1 MDCLCPFFNGTS
13 FLYLQTINIS
23 RSLPSRK
30 SKQFSAIQAEANPEC
45 GQAVKQKWR
54 LLDPLSFGKNN
65 QRYRVFFRMA
75 VEKKKKAP
83 NISHRI
89 QVENSGKW
97 KNSEC
102 KHFLKFKT
110 VKKNSWPSFW
120 ANCAGA
126 FFHVFVGAL
135 GCSDPLWLLI
145 GEQFLWTKFCSDPKK
160 NISCAKPRWNPWDS
174 RDPRERN
181 PDDDFSRSSP
191 ALTMFQNFYTFH
203 SSKYKSEFLL
213 SESLW
218 TMTHHYYYDY
228 Y

>member
-30 SKQFSAIQAEANPEC
+30 SKQFSAIQAEEKPEC
-45 GQAVKQKWR
+45 GQAVKQNWR

-65 QRYRVFFRMA
+65 QWYRVFFEWQSRM
-75 VEKKKKAP
+75 KKKVP

-102 KHFLKFKT
+102 KHFLKFKI

-126 FFHVFVGAL
+126 FFHVFVGSL

-145 GEQFLWTKFCSDPKK
+145 GEKFLWTKFCSDPKK
-160 NISCAKPRWNPWDS
+160 TSPVQNHNETHGILETLV
-174 RDPRERN
+174 RETPMMTSAGRHLHWQCSKTSTRSIHLSINRSFCCRN
-181 PDDDFSRSSP
+181 H
-191 ALTMFQNFYTFH
+191 Y
-203 SSKYKSEFLL
+203 EL
-213 SESLW
+213 S
-218 TMTHHYYYDY
+218 TIIIFHYYQ
-228 Y
+228 